1 VAFIHQ
7 IDKPVAVHKGLYLW
21 SGNQSWADLLG
32 VDVHELIG
40 AGIEE
45 FIHPDSL
52 RMFISHDKRRHHGDP
67 SVPDRYQAFLSDK
80 NGRKIGV
87 CLSVSPLIRPS
98 GTWLVVAEM
107 RELNGN

>member
-7 IDKPVAVHKGLYLW
+7 IDKPVAVYKGLYLW
-21 SGNQSWADLLG
+21 SGNQAWADLCG

-52 RMFISHDKRRHHGDP
+52 KMFISYNKRRHQGDP
-67 SVPDRYQAFLSDK
+67 TVPERYQVFLSD
-80 NGRKIGV
+80 NRGGEIEV
-87 CLSVSPLIRPS
+87 SLSISPLIRPS
-98 GTWLVVAEM
+98 GTWMVVAE
-107 RELNGN
+107 RTG